1 MDKCSLKKSSN
12 GIYGYSVDSVEEL
25 QNYALEEL
33 GIVYAYDDNVGQIKA
48 AVRKALANIGEKYDN
63 RQLQTIAKVI
73 EDLLNDDW
81 SPEVQNGER
90 EGNGFSFIS
99 DYLPPEGIYNAL
111 SSKYRST
118 VKTRTDEAILQDPD
132 ESENPTSKKSQFI
145 DDVWGNNVR
154 AKNKFKQEVTNLL
167 IDTFIINRKK
177 GKLVTTIAEANQ
189 NVRDYKQQIF
199 KEIKKYLQDDLGTE
213 VDDLYDDEGNYTGV
227 LDDTS
232 IRRVL
237 TAKLGTWDAAKIAS
251 NQNEKAYDIFKKY
264 FILKN
269 YDNLVK
275 LFLDKAVIIKPGTE
289 NTISNEDTY
298 TFATKNDAV
307 ITSWRTNDD
316 IQLEQEIG
324 ALAQSLINSTPF
336 LQYNNDTETGQY
348 IKFQDFYHII
358 TKIKDLGFNA
368 NAANLVYDSTN
379 NNYEKMFNSLSSVD
393 TALIKGKTLRQLISK
408 IRENPALYS
417 RLVFECLVRNETDLK
432 TLDFTE
438 DDKHKLYS
446 LYKGIF
452 ATNGNSIRAIQ
463 FKENYKAQNYY
474 NLISQVTDSINSVKF
489 LQYNMQ
495 DNVTNTRALRDFSV
509 ENVQRR
515 ITDNIAYTNAR
526 SVVEPKMAELSK
538 AIIEL
543 KNSNDAFNGIQFSL
557 GGKRLKIQVTT
568 ETNVPS
574 IWLDNVNIPIEQ
586 LNKVD
591 DVLKGELLKFA
602 DSQLALNLNNVDF
615 KDALNIYL
623 PNNVISN
630 LVQLASRVLF
640 NKYITYAKGQ
650 NTAGKSNFQGLFE
663 GIYGKDNV
671 LLPKYN
677 NQTLEMNLYSDA
689 DTSILQRIAQAKAL
703 IGGDMNKATIKDA
716 DGKMLSQQTL
726 SRLLGNITAQQD
738 WINEFN
744 FSEKQNPFSKM
755 AVFNP
760 KVFKGI
766 YTTRELKSNTIGNK
780 AQTKFTVAEFIQG
793 TFLYDFVGGL
803 IAQKDYDGSK
813 VIGNGVVTF
822 MPSVNSDKNT
832 INRMAIDLNATVE
845 SSNPIL
851 NGRTYRS
858 LNYQEIQ
865 QVICEQLGHYYA
877 SQVYNINK
885 DFDKLQT
892 WLSTIKNIHVKISTE
907 NNFEALNTYCYN
919 ELTGK
924 YNTADQLYEWTRD
937 YNNTHTDKI
946 VLIDQT
952 HFIKNN
958 DDGSIK
964 FNSTIYALNNR
975 YNNKYR
981 LNEFMELKNKEVL
994 KALLDENT
1002 EIRLIDGTTSTTK
1015 NYLLTNYPD
1024 WVKHG
1029 KMVYAKINGNP
1040 IMSKQDIEK
1049 LNLNIK
1055 DSHTWTDVELHP
1067 LLKQYN
1073 ALDLLFTQEFMYS
1086 TVGSHVNHPAKVN
1099 IKAPIVYINEDVNSE
1114 DPYIADTSN
1123 YQWLKKQANEQ
1134 NFVLITNDRQVFLD
1148 NIKDFNAVYLSKPD
1162 LELESIAKANGI
1174 NILHKNYTD
1183 LDWKAQLLDNECA
1196 EEASR
1201 FKAQDKRN
1209 VSLTA
1214 AMHEFQLNQIDG
1226 IPNTYNMAI
1235 LSDLHSDVYTIQA
1248 DSDQA
1253 TNFDGATFVNPWVV
1267 IWENNSLN
1275 GDKAGINK
1283 KQFVHFFDRATGT
1296 GGIIKTAGF
1305 GITNDKARQYQFY
1318 RDMAYN
1324 MTHFNWKD
1332 QNGNQLI
1339 MPKNETQNGI
1349 LRDFNGDDVNYGDIY
1364 FTKAGKNY
1372 RRIVQDYLG
1381 NNTYE
1386 VIDCEVDENG
1396 NSITKEDPNQV
1407 VCNSNYDIWQMFGG
1421 WNSLEIKD
1429 GKLQGSEH
1437 SIELT
1442 ARACNAYGTKKEGVA
1457 KVETAVDVF
1466 QPMKHSDIHYS
1477 PTIGAVKQGAANIN
1491 PTSCY
1496 TGKHDLNFMQVE
1508 MRQAGIQLDKEHHA
1522 DNEHLSLMTQVISA
1536 ACSMGYTQQ
1545 DATNLYQSLYNLTK
1559 SSTKEFRSSLGSLVS
1574 TTSDDFEAAITSTI
1588 IKSLINT
1595 STTDGDSLQIIAQN
1609 VLRTIHDKKL
1619 LDINKDNYKQI
1630 DANIPY
1636 SDAAISN
1643 KIVSM
1648 LTSTLTKNGIKA
1660 HMPGVLAVLNPAQEI
1675 IKFYQIPIKDEK
1687 GKDIINPDGSTKYKK
1702 VTLAQI
1708 EREYHTEDA
1717 MSVLQQLQDKQEF
1730 IPLNR
1735 DIDDNVISVPQIKIG
1750 SKYLVTYTDGEQD
1763 INGNLVQKEKI
1774 IHITMPNRT
1783 ESDIETV
1790 NYNGKIYL
1798 QQRMGYRKLL
1808 DYLNTMDDNRIIG
1821 IKNFTLGGQDLDSYD
1836 ITFNDINGNSWQLSD
1851 LDIVQDYF
1859 TAREQKDSRNL
1870 ILYLLDKYDYKQ
1882 QFQQQLIK
1890 EFSESN
1896 LSKEFKES
1904 LIANLANN
1912 FDTYFTDSKG
1922 IYAQF
1927 FQKYGLKFLN
1937 IQMQK
1942 QLESLRTDKT
1952 DKSRQV
1958 LIDDQL
1964 ITVDSDSIK
1973 TTNYG
1978 LVMPKV
1984 FKNAFNLE
1992 EFDQVE
1998 DILNDPEFF
2007 TKKLLKKL
2015 YTKVQNYYIGDDAFY
2030 NYHVELKRNTGDHI
2044 YIRRGL
2050 AHADL
2055 TNEIQWF
2062 KQVDA
2067 DGNVYRVDSDG
2078 NIIQRMF
2085 SVDDKIYTDYEGNQI
2100 IVVGDDVYKDTKG
2113 TVVPKNRIKATP
2125 NGLFIDENTGEEVKL
2140 ESPLQFYIDNT
2151 DFSILNVNSL
2161 CSNAEFGDI
2170 LNTLSHCKS
2179 QYARNFAGNFEEK
2192 VINKKK
2198 TWVTKNS
2205 KEDWDD
2211 YMAKYENIE
2220 ELYNDGSNAY
2230 IIQKLKREGSRMMTS
2245 FIKALDIVAARIP
2258 AQSQASFMPMHIES
2272 FENPDTNNAYVNIF
2286 QFYLQGSD
2294 LDIDAVSL
2302 QTFAINH
2309 NGIYEGHSPYFNL
2322 DSIKLLKASETNI
2335 PFPTGEKLQEN
2346 VIEHSK
2352 DTTMIQLLEQYE
2364 KRLFGIKG
2372 KHGQENALLQIDW
2385 SRDGERVNVEVNNS
2399 TIENIELL
2407 GKLLN
2412 NIKSW
2417 EYKPN
2422 DAISA
2427 QRFNDVMF
2435 GDGGTYL
2442 NTDIYTKIT
2451 NAVKDT
2457 INRHNTYIN
2466 DMSKTKRDQILKNNA
2481 VTALFNIISNPVNLR
2496 EAQSSVDVL
2505 TKTAKALAKQSEKN
2519 KIQATFTPGN
2529 FISKLQSINENMT
2542 GKDGIAISATALKSF
2557 FATTFAN
2564 NTILNNGTATDAVTL
2579 MCNVPIG
2586 GKIYHGI
2593 ANVYADYT
2601 RFANSTDVSEETKEK
2616 LISYLQSQQWESD
2629 AANEASAFLSLST
2642 DNAKELALAKLNAG
2656 TITLG
2661 MYLYGLSI
2669 GVPVETLYKVM
2680 TSPIAFR
2687 LAEITKGDVFNGES
2701 SQFSILG
2708 ALNYIKTGPKLNI
2721 FNNIDL
2727 TKYKGI
2733 LRPVALLEQA
2743 ILDHKAFGKLDI
2755 KHLYRDLAS
2764 KSNAITGLEEL
2775 RNACEKY
2782 KGTLSDSVY
2791 TMYEA
2796 LYNQAIDK
2804 LETYVNDLIMYN
2816 NAGTYKTV
2824 YGESKITDDLETLA
2838 YGAAEYKRL
2847 GQILRL
2853 NQSINTNPIDLYM
2866 QVSRIENLIVDRV
2879 KQIIAKDKDSY
2890 RKRLGLDKSI
2900 ISTLKDKKI
2909 DLEKFLTDISYQR
2922 EIIADYDAIK
2932 QTFNPL
2938 KILVTNPNYKGYVES
2953 LLIAHKGMQNKQL
2966 KYRFLTEIVSKYI
2979 DSHKIIVDRLKKQV
2993 YKNADAFINY
3003 KLRQTWMQ
3011 ESGLTFTISG
3021 TSKNNDTYAFINGEI
3036 KPLYCNKTIQLGT
3049 DVGDANFKL
3058 WVERTLI
3065 PKLKADTNLSN
3076 NIFIQNLAPVITT
3089 NTNIGIPSISYGLGG
3104 INMLPQTDYEREI
3117 LDANKDG
3124 FNKLSSWQGC
3134 IITDAKGKAFH
3145 IQQLLFYYSLICN
3158 NGKLGP
3164 TSLHKIFEDYLNED
3178 VAANYKEFIA
3188 KKEAEGKE
3196 FVDGEKEESKFYKM
3210 LKDTVTDEWLA
3221 PLSSPYTGGTD
3232 IFKYKNTNENRV
3244 YLYKQEQSNDSEE
3257 NYEEGQDMYYF
3268 DLPPESEDKNTSIN
3282 GYVKQES
3289 KALISSDY
3297 NFFTNPTN
3305 INFESVNKVQKGTL
3319 SNYNIYYEYDKNGN
3333 PVLVSI
3339 SKDIAKEF
3347 KKKMDALV
3355 DANGKKLKG
3364 VLPFQTQRVDGKM
3377 KNIVDEDQIEQF
3389 INDINNGC
3397 GK

>member
-90 EGNGFSFIS
+90 EGNGFSFIL

-118 VKTRTDEAILQDPD
+118 VKTRTDESILQDPD

-154 AKNKFKQEVTNLL
+154 AKNKFKQEATNLL

-199 KEIKKYLQDDLGTE
+199 KEIKEYLQDDLGTQ

-227 LDDTS
+227 LDNTS
-232 IRRVL
+232 IRRIL

-358 TKIKDLGFNA
+358 TKIKDLGFNV
-368 NAANLVYDSTN
+368 NAANLIYDDTN

-393 TALIKGKTLRQLISK
+393 AALINGKTLRQLISK

-417 RLVFECLVRNETDLK
+417 RLVFECLVKNETDLN
-432 TLDFTE
+432 TLGFTE

-474 NLISQVTDSINSVKF
+474 NLISQVVDSINSVKF

-515 ITDNIAYTNAR
+515 ITDNIAYINAR

-557 GGKRLKIQVTT
+557 GSKRLKIQVTT

-591 DVLKGELLKFA
+591 DVLKDELLKFA
-602 DSQLALNLNNVDF
+602 DSQLALNLNNIDF

-650 NTAGKSNFQGLFE
+650 NITGKSNFQGLFE

-703 IGGDMNKATIKDA
+703 VGGDMSKATIKDA

-755 AVFNP
+755 AIFNP

-766 YTTRELKSNTIGNK
+766 YTTRELKSNTVGNK

-803 IAQKDYDGSK
+803 VAQKDYDGSK
-813 VIGNGVVTF
+813 VIGNGVVSF

-832 INRMAIDLNATVE
+832 INRMAIDLNALVE
-845 SSNPIL
+845 SSNPVL

-885 DFDKLQT
+885 DFAKLQT
-892 WLSTIKNIHVKISTE
+892 WLSTIKDIHVNISTE
-907 NNFEALNTYCYN
+907 NNFEALNIYCYN

-946 VLIDQT
+946 ALIDQT

-958 DDGSIK
+958 DGSIK
-964 FNSTIYALNNR
+964 FNSTIHALNNR
-975 YNNKYR
+975 YNNKQH
-981 LNEFMELKNKEVL
+981 LNDFMELKNKEVL

-1015 NYLLTNYPD
+1015 NYLLTNYLD

-1055 DSHTWTDVELHP
+1055 DSHTWTNVELHP

-1099 IKAPIVYINEDVNSE
+1099 IKAPVVYINEEVDSE

-1123 YQWLKKQANEQ
+1123 YKWLKKQANEQ
-1134 NFVLITNDRQVFLD
+1134 NFVLRTNDRQVFLD
-1148 NIKDFNAVYLSKPD
+1148 NIKDFNAIYLSKPD

-1174 NILHKNYTD
+1174 NILYKNYTD

-1214 AMHEFQLNQIDG
+1214 VMHEFQLNQIDG
-1226 IPNTYNMAI
+1226 IPSIYNMAI

-1339 MPKNETQNGI
+1339 MPKDINQNGI

-1381 NNTYE
+1381 NNIYE

-1396 NSITKEDPNQV
+1396 NSITEEVPNQV

-1457 KVETAVDVF
+1457 KVETATDVF

-1522 DNEHLSLMTQVISA
+1522 DNEDLSLMTQVISA

-1559 SSTKEFRSSLGSLVS
+1559 SSTKEFRNSLGSLVS
-1574 TTSDDFEAAITSTI
+1574 TTSNEFEAAITDTI
-1588 IKSLINT
+1588 IKSLMNT
-1595 STTDGDSLQIIAQN
+1595 SSTDGDSLQIIAQN
-1609 VLRTIHDKKL
+1609 VLKTIRDKKL
-1619 LDINKDNYKQI
+1619 LNINKDNYKDI

-1648 LTSTLTKNGIKA
+1648 LTSTLTKNGIKTR
-1660 HMPGVLAVLNPAQEI
+1660 MPGVLAVLNPAQEI
-1675 IKFYQIPIKDEK
+1675 IKFYQIPIKNEK
-1687 GKDIINPDGSTKYKK
+1687 SENVTNADGSTKYKK

-1708 EREYHTEDA
+1708 EREYHTENA
-1717 MSVLQQLQDKQEF
+1717 MSIIQQLQDKQEF

-1735 DIDDNVISVPQIKIG
+1735 DIDDNVISIPQVKIG
-1750 SKYLVTYTDGEQD
+1750 RKYLVTYTDGEQD
-1763 INGNLVQKEKI
+1763 ENGNLKQKEKV

-1783 ESDIETV
+1783 ESNIESV

-1808 DYLNTMDDNRIIG
+1808 DYLNTMDDHRIIG

-1859 TAREQKDSRNL
+1859 TVREQKDSRNL
-1870 ILYLLDKYDYKQ
+1870 ILNLLDKYNFTE

-1890 EFSESN
+1890 EFRESN
-1896 LSKEFKES
+1896 LSKEIKES
-1904 LIANLANN
+1904 LIANLTNN
-1912 FDTYFTDSKG
+1912 FNAYFLTPTD
-1922 IYAQF
+1922 IYKQF

-1942 QLESLRTDKT
+1942 QLEALRTDVSNKP
-1952 DKSRQV
+1952 RQV
-1958 LIDDQL
+1958 LINNQ
-1964 ITVDSDSIK
+1964 IVTVDSDTIN

-1984 FKNAFNLE
+1984 FKNAFDE
-1992 EFDQVE
+1992 GIVE
-1998 DILNDPEFF
+1998 
-2007 TKKLLKKL
+2007 
-2015 YTKVQNYYIGDDAFY
+2015 
-2030 NYHVELKRNTGDHI
+2030 R
-2044 YIRRGL
+2044 
-2050 AHADL
+2050 
-2055 TNEIQWF
+2055 
-2062 KQVDA
+2062 
-2067 DGNVYRVDSDG
+2067 
-2078 NIIQRMF
+2078 
-2085 SVDDKIYTDYEGNQI
+2085 
-2100 IVVGDDVYKDTKG
+2100 KD
-2113 TVVPKNRIKATP
+2113 
-2125 NGLFIDENTGEEVKL
+2125 LFI
-2140 ESPLQFYIDNT
+2140 
-2151 DFSILNVNSL
+2151 
-2161 CSNAEFGDI
+2161 
-2170 LNTLSHCKS
+2170 
-2179 QYARNFAGNFEEK
+2179 
-2192 VINKKK
+2192 
-2198 TWVTKNS
+2198 
-2205 KEDWDD
+2205 
-2211 YMAKYENIE
+2211 
-2220 ELYNDGSNAY
+2220 
-2230 IIQKLKREGSRMMTS
+2230 MT
-2245 FIKALDIVAARIP
+2245 
-2258 AQSQASFMPMHIES
+2258 
-2272 FENPDTNNAYVNIF
+2272 
-2286 QFYLQGSD
+2286 
-2294 LDIDAVSL
+2294 
-2302 QTFAINH
+2302 
-2309 NGIYEGHSPYFNL
+2309 
-2322 DSIKLLKASETNI
+2322 
-2335 PFPTGEKLQEN
+2335 
-2346 VIEHSK
+2346 
-2352 DTTMIQLLEQYE
+2352 
-2364 KRLFGIKG
+2364 
-2372 KHGQENALLQIDW
+2372 
-2385 SRDGERVNVEVNNS
+2385 
-2399 TIENIELL
+2399 
-2407 GKLLN
+2407 
-2412 NIKSW
+2412 
-2417 EYKPN
+2417 
-2422 DAISA
+2422 
-2427 QRFNDVMF
+2427 
-2435 GDGGTYL
+2435 
-2442 NTDIYTKIT
+2442 
-2451 NAVKDT
+2451 
-2457 INRHNTYIN
+2457 
-2466 DMSKTKRDQILKNNA
+2466 
-2481 VTALFNIISNPVNLR
+2481 
-2496 EAQSSVDVL
+2496 
-2505 TKTAKALAKQSEKN
+2505 
-2519 KIQATFTPGN
+2519 
-2529 FISKLQSINENMT
+2529 
-2542 GKDGIAISATALKSF
+2542 
-2557 FATTFAN
+2557 
-2564 NTILNNGTATDAVTL
+2564 
-2579 MCNVPIG
+2579 
-2586 GKIYHGI
+2586 
-2593 ANVYADYT
+2593 
-2601 RFANSTDVSEETKEK
+2601 
-2616 LISYLQSQQWESD
+2616 
-2629 AANEASAFLSLST
+2629 
-2642 DNAKELALAKLNAG
+2642 
-2656 TITLG
+2656 
-2661 MYLYGLSI
+2661 
-2669 GVPVETLYKVM
+2669 
-2680 TSPIAFR
+2680 
-2687 LAEITKGDVFNGES
+2687 
-2701 SQFSILG
+2701 
-2708 ALNYIKTGPKLNI
+2708 
-2721 FNNIDL
+2721 
-2727 TKYKGI
+2727 
-2733 LRPVALLEQA
+2733 
-2743 ILDHKAFGKLDI
+2743 
-2755 KHLYRDLAS
+2755 
-2764 KSNAITGLEEL
+2764 
-2775 RNACEKY
+2775 
-2782 KGTLSDSVY
+2782 
-2791 TMYEA
+2791 
-2796 LYNQAIDK
+2796 
-2804 LETYVNDLIMYN
+2804 
-2816 NAGTYKTV
+2816 
-2824 YGESKITDDLETLA
+2824 
-2838 YGAAEYKRL
+2838 
-2847 GQILRL
+2847 
-2853 NQSINTNPIDLYM
+2853 
-2866 QVSRIENLIVDRV
+2866 
-2879 KQIIAKDKDSY
+2879 
-2890 RKRLGLDKSI
+2890 
-2900 ISTLKDKKI
+2900 
-2909 DLEKFLTDISYQR
+2909 
-2922 EIIADYDAIK
+2922 
-2932 QTFNPL
+2932 
-2938 KILVTNPNYKGYVES
+2938 
-2953 LLIAHKGMQNKQL
+2953 
-2966 KYRFLTEIVSKYI
+2966 
-2979 DSHKIIVDRLKKQV
+2979 
-2993 YKNADAFINY
+2993 
-3003 KLRQTWMQ
+3003 
-3011 ESGLTFTISG
+3011 
-3021 TSKNNDTYAFINGEI
+3021 
-3036 KPLYCNKTIQLGT
+3036 
-3049 DVGDANFKL
+3049 
-3058 WVERTLI
+3058 
-3065 PKLKADTNLSN
+3065 
-3076 NIFIQNLAPVITT
+3076 
-3089 NTNIGIPSISYGLGG
+3089 
-3104 INMLPQTDYEREI
+3104 
-3117 LDANKDG
+3117 
-3124 FNKLSSWQGC
+3124 
-3134 IITDAKGKAFH
+3134 
-3145 IQQLLFYYSLICN
+3145 
-3158 NGKLGP
+3158 
-3164 TSLHKIFEDYLNED
+3164 
-3178 VAANYKEFIA
+3178 
-3188 KKEAEGKE
+3188 
-3196 FVDGEKEESKFYKM
+3196 
-3210 LKDTVTDEWLA
+3210 
-3221 PLSSPYTGGTD
+3221 
-3232 IFKYKNTNENRV
+3232 
-3244 YLYKQEQSNDSEE
+3244 
-3257 NYEEGQDMYYF
+3257 
-3268 DLPPESEDKNTSIN
+3268 
-3282 GYVKQES
+3282 
-3289 KALISSDY
+3289 
-3297 NFFTNPTN
+3297 
-3305 INFESVNKVQKGTL
+3305 
-3319 SNYNIYYEYDKNGN
+3319 
-3333 PVLVSI
+3333 
-3339 SKDIAKEF
+3339 
-3347 KKKMDALV
+3347 
-3355 DANGKKLKG
+3355 
-3364 VLPFQTQRVDGKM
+3364 
-3377 KNIVDEDQIEQF
+3377 
-3389 INDINNGC
+3389 
-3397 GK
+3397 

>member
-25 QNYALEEL
+25 QGYIMEQL
-33 GIVYAYDDNVGQIKA
+33 GTVLLYDDNIGKMKM
-48 AVRKALANIGEKYDN
+48 AVRKALANIGERYDN
-63 RQLQTIAKVI
+63 RQLQTIAKI
-73 EDLLNDDW
+73 TEDLLNDDFQE
-81 SPEVQNGER
+81 EVITGER
-90 EGNGFSFIS
+90 EGNGFSFIL

-118 VKTRTDEAILQDPD
+118 VKTRADEAILQDPD

-154 AKNKFKQEVTNLL
+154 AKNKFKQEATNLL

-177 GKLVTTIAEANQ
+177 GKVVTTIAEANQ

-199 KEIKKYLQDDLGTE
+199 KEIKEYLQDDLGTDI
-213 VDDLYDDEGNYTGV
+213 DDLYDDEGNYTGV
-227 LDDTS
+227 LNDTTV
-232 IRRVL
+232 RRVL
-237 TAKLGTWDAAKIAS
+237 NAKLGTWDAVKIAS
-251 NQNEKAYDIFKKY
+251 NQDEKAYDIFKKY

-275 LFLDKAVIIKPGTE
+275 LFLDKAIIIKPGTE
-289 NTISNEDTY
+289 NTISSEDNY

-336 LQYNNDTETGQY
+336 LQYNNDAETGQY

-358 TKIKDLGFNA
+358 TKIKDLGFNPI
-368 NAANLVYDSTN
+368 AANLIYDSIN
-379 NNYEKMFNSLSSVD
+379 NKYEKMFNSLSSVD
-393 TALIKGKTLRQLISK
+393 AALINGKTLRQLISK

-417 RLVFECLVRNETDLK
+417 RIVFECLVRNETDLN

-474 NLISQVTDSINSVKF
+474 NLISQVVDSINSVKF

-515 ITDNIAYTNAR
+515 ITDNIAYANAR

-557 GGKRLKIQVTT
+557 GSKRLKIQVTT
-568 ETNVPS
+568 ETNTPS
-574 IWLDNVNIPIEQ
+574 IWLDNVNVPIEQ

-602 DSQLALNLNNVDF
+602 DSQLALNLDNVDF
-615 KDALNIYL
+615 KEALNIYM
-623 PNNVISN
+623 PNNVVSN

-663 GIYGKDNV
+663 GIYSKGSK

-677 NQTLEMNLYSDA
+677 NQTLEMNLYSDS
-689 DTSILQRIAQAKAL
+689 DLPMLEQIAKAKAL
-703 IGGDMNKATIKDA
+703 VGGDTNKATIKDA

-738 WINEFN
+738 WINQFN

-755 AVFNP
+755 AIFNP

-766 YTTRELKSNTIGNK
+766 YTTRELKSNTVGNK

-803 IAQKDYDGSK
+803 IAQKDYDSSK
-813 VIGNGVVTF
+813 VIGNGIVAF

-832 INRMAIDLNATVE
+832 INRMAIDLNATVI
-845 SSNPIL
+845 SIDPTI
-851 NGRTYRS
+851 NGRTYKS

-865 QVICEQLGHYYA
+865 KVICEQLGHYYT
-877 SQVYNINK
+877 SQIYNINK
-885 DFDKLQT
+885 DFTKLEN
-892 WLSTIKNIHVKISTE
+892 WLRTIKHFSIPIDFE
-907 NNFEALNTYCYN
+907 NNFQMLNQYCYN
-919 ELTGK
+919 KSIGK
-924 YNTADQLYEWTRD
+924 YTTAEQLYAWTRE
-937 YNNTHTDKI
+937 YNNTHNDNI
-946 VLIDQT
+946 ALIDQT
-952 HFIKNN
+952 HFIANK
-958 DDGSIK
+958 DGSIR
-964 FNSTIYALNNR
+964 FNNTISKLNYR
-975 YNNKYR
+975 YNNVER
-981 LNEFMELKNKEVL
+981 LNIFMENKNREVL
-994 KALLDENT
+994 KAILDENT
-1002 EIRLIDGTTSTTK
+1002 EIRLIDGNASDVK
-1015 NYLLTNYPD
+1015 SYLLNNYPD

-1040 IMSKQDIEK
+1040 ILSKQDLEK
-1049 LNLNIK
+1049 LNLNTK
-1055 DSHTWTDVELHP
+1055 DSHTWENVELHP
-1067 LLKQYN
+1067 LLQQYN

-1086 TVGSHVNHPAKVN
+1086 TVGSHINHPSKVSYDV
-1099 IKAPIVYINEDVNSE
+1099 PIVYKHPKLGLTTFLNKHPEMYNELMDFDEFFNNIRNSFIEQKTGVTRTIESWE
-1114 DPYIADTSN
+1114 DDHLAEYNNPKWEETKNTYLKEHQNDEDFRNLVTWAWN
-1123 YQWLKKQANEQ
+1123 EAKKQAKEQ
-1134 NFVLITNDRQVFLD
+1134 NKILLNSSAIVLKMFP
-1148 NIKDFNAVYLSKPD
+1148 KDFTKVITMSVGDATVRGMD
-1162 LELESIAKANGI
+1162 A
-1174 NILHKNYTD
+1174 
-1183 LDWKAQLLDNECA
+1183 DWKATIDDTLRGLIVPKVEVEPGEYFDKTIYNSLRGERTKIFDNECA

-1226 IPNTYNMAI
+1226 IPSIYNMAI

-1248 DSDQA
+1248 DADQA

-1339 MPKNETQNGI
+1339 MPKDTNQNGI

-1364 FTKAGKNY
+1364 FTRAGKNY

-1396 NSITKEDPNQV
+1396 NSITEEVSNKI

-1442 ARACNAYGTKKEGVA
+1442 ARACNVYGTKKEGVD
-1457 KVETAVDVF
+1457 KVETAADVF

-1545 DATNLYQSLYNLTK
+1545 DATNLYQALYNLTK
-1559 SSTKEFRSSLGSLVS
+1559 SSTKEFRNSLGSLIN

-1595 STTDGDSLQIIAQN
+1595 SSTDGDSLQIIAQN
-1609 VLRTIHDKKL
+1609 VLKTIRDKKL
-1619 LDINKDNYKQI
+1619 LNINKDNYKDI

-1675 IKFYQIPIKDEK
+1675 IKFYQIPIKNEK
-1687 GKDIINPDGSTKYKK
+1687 GENVTNVDSSTKYKK

-1735 DIDDNVISVPQIKIG
+1735 DIDDNVISIPQIKIG
-1750 SKYLVTYTDGEQD
+1750 RKYLVTYTDGEQD
-1763 INGNLVQKEKI
+1763 ENGNLKQKEKV

-1808 DYLNTMDDNRIIG
+1808 DYLNTIDDNRIIG
-1821 IKNFTLGGQDLDSYD
+1821 IKNFTLGGQNLDSYD

-1859 TAREQKDSRNL
+1859 AVREQKDSRNL
-1870 ILYLLDKYDYKQ
+1870 ILNLLDKYNYKE

-1890 EFSESN
+1890 EFRESN
-1896 LSKEFKES
+1896 LSKEVKES
-1904 LIANLANN
+1904 LITNLTNN
-1912 FDTYFTDSKG
+1912 FRAYFLTPTD
-1922 IYAQF
+1922 IYKQF

-1942 QLESLRTDKT
+1942 QLEALRTDVSNKP
-1952 DKSRQV
+1952 RQV
-1958 LIDDQL
+1958 LINNQ
-1964 ITVDSDSIK
+1964 TVTVNSDTIK
-1973 TTNYG
+1973 TTSYG

-1998 DILNDPEFF
+1998 DILNDHEFF

-2015 YTKVQNYYIGDDAFY
+2015 YTKVQNYEIGDDKFY
-2030 NYHVELKRNTGDHI
+2030 NYHVELKRNTGDHV

-2055 TNEIQWF
+2055 ANEVEWF
-2062 KQVDA
+2062 KQVDT

-2100 IVVGDDVYKDTKG
+2100 IVIGDDVYKDTKG
-2113 TVVPKNRIKATP
+2113 RVIPASRVQKSA
-2125 NGLFIDENTGEEVKL
+2125 NGLFIDERTGNEVTL

-2151 DFSILNVNSL
+2151 DFSILNINSW
-2161 CSNAEFGDI
+2161 CNDDEFGNI

-2179 QYARNFAGNFEEK
+2179 QYVRNFANRFE
-2192 VINKKK
+2192 KKEDI
-2198 TWVTKNS
+2198 WVTKNS
-2205 KEDWDD
+2205 KEDWSD

-2220 ELYNDGSNAY
+2220 ELYNNGSNVY
-2230 IIQKLKREGSRMMTS
+2230 TIQKIKREGSRMMTS
-2245 FIKALDIVAARIP
+2245 FIKQLDVVAARIP

-2294 LDIDAVSL
+2294 L
-2302 QTFAINH
+2302 
-2309 NGIYEGHSPYFNL
+2309 
-2322 DSIKLLKASETNI
+2322 
-2335 PFPTGEKLQEN
+2335 
-2346 VIEHSK
+2346 
-2352 DTTMIQLLEQYE
+2352 
-2364 KRLFGIKG
+2364 
-2372 KHGQENALLQIDW
+2372 
-2385 SRDGERVNVEVNNS
+2385 
-2399 TIENIELL
+2399 
-2407 GKLLN
+2407 
-2412 NIKSW
+2412 
-2417 EYKPN
+2417 
-2422 DAISA
+2422 
-2427 QRFNDVMF
+2427 
-2435 GDGGTYL
+2435 
-2442 NTDIYTKIT
+2442 
-2451 NAVKDT
+2451 
-2457 INRHNTYIN
+2457 
-2466 DMSKTKRDQILKNNA
+2466 
-2481 VTALFNIISNPVNLR
+2481 II
-2496 EAQSSVDVL
+2496 
-2505 TKTAKALAKQSEKN
+2505 
-2519 KIQATFTPGN
+2519 
-2529 FISKLQSINENMT
+2529 
-2542 GKDGIAISATALKSF
+2542 
-2557 FATTFAN
+2557 
-2564 NTILNNGTATDAVTL
+2564 
-2579 MCNVPIG
+2579 C
-2586 GKIYHGI
+2586 
-2593 ANVYADYT
+2593 
-2601 RFANSTDVSEETKEK
+2601 
-2616 LISYLQSQQWESD
+2616 
-2629 AANEASAFLSLST
+2629 
-2642 DNAKELALAKLNAG
+2642 
-2656 TITLG
+2656 
-2661 MYLYGLSI
+2661 
-2669 GVPVETLYKVM
+2669 
-2680 TSPIAFR
+2680 
-2687 LAEITKGDVFNGES
+2687 
-2701 SQFSILG
+2701 
-2708 ALNYIKTGPKLNI
+2708 
-2721 FNNIDL
+2721 
-2727 TKYKGI
+2727 
-2733 LRPVALLEQA
+2733 
-2743 ILDHKAFGKLDI
+2743 
-2755 KHLYRDLAS
+2755 
-2764 KSNAITGLEEL
+2764 
-2775 RNACEKY
+2775 
-2782 KGTLSDSVY
+2782 
-2791 TMYEA
+2791 
-2796 LYNQAIDK
+2796 
-2804 LETYVNDLIMYN
+2804 
-2816 NAGTYKTV
+2816 
-2824 YGESKITDDLETLA
+2824 
-2838 YGAAEYKRL
+2838 
-2847 GQILRL
+2847 
-2853 NQSINTNPIDLYM
+2853 
-2866 QVSRIENLIVDRV
+2866 
-2879 KQIIAKDKDSY
+2879 
-2890 RKRLGLDKSI
+2890 
-2900 ISTLKDKKI
+2900 
-2909 DLEKFLTDISYQR
+2909 
-2922 EIIADYDAIK
+2922 
-2932 QTFNPL
+2932 
-2938 KILVTNPNYKGYVES
+2938 
-2953 LLIAHKGMQNKQL
+2953 
-2966 KYRFLTEIVSKYI
+2966 
-2979 DSHKIIVDRLKKQV
+2979 
-2993 YKNADAFINY
+2993 
-3003 KLRQTWMQ
+3003 
-3011 ESGLTFTISG
+3011 
-3021 TSKNNDTYAFINGEI
+3021 
-3036 KPLYCNKTIQLGT
+3036 
-3049 DVGDANFKL
+3049 
-3058 WVERTLI
+3058 
-3065 PKLKADTNLSN
+3065 
-3076 NIFIQNLAPVITT
+3076 
-3089 NTNIGIPSISYGLGG
+3089 
-3104 INMLPQTDYEREI
+3104 
-3117 LDANKDG
+3117 
-3124 FNKLSSWQGC
+3124 
-3134 IITDAKGKAFH
+3134 
-3145 IQQLLFYYSLICN
+3145 
-3158 NGKLGP
+3158 
-3164 TSLHKIFEDYLNED
+3164 
-3178 VAANYKEFIA
+3178 
-3188 KKEAEGKE
+3188 
-3196 FVDGEKEESKFYKM
+3196 
-3210 LKDTVTDEWLA
+3210 
-3221 PLSSPYTGGTD
+3221 
-3232 IFKYKNTNENRV
+3232 
-3244 YLYKQEQSNDSEE
+3244 
-3257 NYEEGQDMYYF
+3257 
-3268 DLPPESEDKNTSIN
+3268 
-3282 GYVKQES
+3282 
-3289 KALISSDY
+3289 
-3297 NFFTNPTN
+3297 
-3305 INFESVNKVQKGTL
+3305 
-3319 SNYNIYYEYDKNGN
+3319 
-3333 PVLVSI
+3333 
-3339 SKDIAKEF
+3339 
-3347 KKKMDALV
+3347 
-3355 DANGKKLKG
+3355 
-3364 VLPFQTQRVDGKM
+3364 
-3377 KNIVDEDQIEQF
+3377 
-3389 INDINNGC
+3389 
-3397 GK
+3397 

>member
-25 QNYALEEL
+25 QGYIMEQL
-33 GIVYAYDDNVGQIKA
+33 GSVLLYDNNVGKMKM
-48 AVRKALANIGEKYDN
+48 VTRRALANIGERYDN
-63 RQLQTIAKVI
+63 RQLQPIAKIV
-73 EDLLNDDW
+73 EDLLNDDFQAD
-81 SPEVQNGER
+81 VINGER
-90 EGNGFSFIS
+90 EGNGYSFIL

-118 VKTRTDEAILQDPD
+118 VKTRADEAILQDPD

-154 AKNKFKQEVTNLL
+154 AKNKFKQEATNLL

-199 KEIKKYLQDDLGTE
+199 KEIKEYLQDNLGTE

-227 LDDTS
+227 LDDANV
-232 IRRVL
+232 RRVI
-237 TAKLGTWDAAKIAS
+237 TAKLGTWDAAKITS
-251 NQNEKAYDIFKKY
+251 NKDEKAYDIFKKY

-275 LFLDKAVIIKPGTE
+275 LFLGKAIIIKPGTE
-289 NTISNEDTY
+289 NTISNDDNY
-298 TFATKNDAV
+298 AFATKNDAV

-348 IKFQDFYHII
+348 ITFQDFYHII
-358 TKIKDLGFNA
+358 TKIKDLGFNSI
-368 NAANLVYDSTN
+368 AANLKYDSVN
-379 NNYEKMFNSLSSVD
+379 NKYESMFNSLSSVD
-393 TALIKGKTLRQLISK
+393 KALVEGKSLRQLISK

-417 RLVFECLVRNETDLK
+417 RLVFECLVRNETDLDI
-432 TLDFTE
+432 LGFTQ

-452 ATNGNSIRAIQ
+452 ATGGNSIRAIQ
-463 FKENYKAQNYY
+463 YKENYKAQNYY
-474 NLISQVTDSINSVKF
+474 NLLSQVTDSINSVRF

-495 DNVTNTRALRDFSV
+495 DNVTSTRALRDFSV
-509 ENVQRR
+509 ENIQRR

-526 SVVEPKMAELSK
+526 SIQEPKMSEMSK

-543 KNSNDAFNGIQFSL
+543 NDRNDKFNGIQFSL
-557 GGKRLKIQVTT
+557 GNKRLTIQVTAN
-568 ETNVPS
+568 TNTPS
-574 IWLDNVNIPIEQ
+574 IWLDGINTPIEK
-586 LNKVD
+586 LNKID
-591 DVLKGELLKFA
+591 KELKGELIRFI
-602 DSQLALNLNNVDF
+602 DSQLSLGLQNNEF
-615 KDALNIYL
+615 REALNIYM
-623 PNNVISN
+623 PNNVYSN
-630 LVQLASRVLF
+630 LVKVASRILF
-640 NKYITYAKGQ
+640 NKYITYSKGQ
-650 NTAGKSNFQGLFE
+650 NTVGKNNFQILFE
-663 GIYGKDNV
+663 SIYTKDSK

-677 NQTLEMNLYSDA
+677 NQTLEMNLYSDS
-689 DTSILQRIAQAKAL
+689 DTPILQKIAQAKAL
-703 IGGDMNKATIKDA
+703 IGGDANRATIKDA

-755 AVFNP
+755 AIFNP

-766 YTTRELKSNTIGNK
+766 YTTRELRSNTVGNK
-780 AQTKFTVAEFIQG
+780 AQTNFTVAEFIQG

-803 IAQKDYDGSK
+803 LSQDDYKGNK
-813 VIGNGVVTF
+813 VIGNGTVAF

-832 INRMAIDLNATVE
+832 INRMAIDLNAIVE
-845 SSNPIL
+845 SKNPAI
-851 NGRTYRS
+851 NGKTYKN
-858 LNYQEIQ
+858 LNYKEIQ
-865 QVICEQLGHYYA
+865 QVICEQLGHYYT
-877 SQVYNINK
+877 SQIYNINK
-885 DFDKLQT
+885 DFAKLQN
-892 WLSTIKNIHVKISTE
+892 WLSTTKDIHIKINAE
-907 NNFEALNTYCYN
+907 DNFQTLNQYCYN
-919 ELTGK
+919 KLTNK
-924 YNTADQLYEWTRD
+924 FNTADQLYAWTRE
-937 YNNTHTDKI
+937 YNNTHNDNI
-946 VLIDQT
+946 ALIDQT

-958 DDGSIK
+958 DGSIR
-964 FNSTIYALNNR
+964 FNSTIEALDYRYNSIQRLNN
-975 YNNKYR
+975 
-981 LNEFMELKNKEVL
+981 FMELKNKEVL
-994 KALLDENT
+994 KAILDENT
-1002 EIRLIDGTTSTTK
+1002 EIRLIDGNASDAK
-1015 NYLLTNYPD
+1015 SYLLNNYPD
-1024 WVKHG
+1024 WVQYG
-1029 KMVYAKINGNP
+1029 KMIYAKINGNP
-1040 IMSKQDIEK
+1040 IMSKHDLEK
-1049 LNLNIK
+1049 LGLDIK
-1055 DSHTWTDVELHP
+1055 DSHTWKNVELHP
-1067 LLKQYN
+1067 LLQQYN

-1086 TVGSHVNHPAKVN
+1086 TVGSHVNHPAKVS
-1099 IKAPIVYINEDVNSE
+1099 IKAPIVYINEEVDPE
-1114 DPYIADTSN
+1114 DLYIADSTN

-1134 NFVLITNDRQVFLD
+1134 NFVLKTNDRQTFLN
-1148 NIKDFNAVYLSKPD
+1148 NIKDFDAIYLSKPD
-1162 LELESIAKANGI
+1162 IELESLAKLNGI
-1174 NILHKNYTD
+1174 NIFYKNYNSS
-1183 LDWKAQLLDNECA
+1183 DWQTKLLDNECA

-1226 IPNTYNMAI
+1226 IPSTYNMAI

-1275 GDKAGINK
+1275 GDKVGINK

-1339 MPKNETQNGI
+1339 MPKDTNQNGI

-1364 FTKAGKNY
+1364 FTRAGKNY

-1396 NSITKEDPNQV
+1396 NSITEEVPNKI

-1442 ARACNAYGTKKEGVA
+1442 ARACNVYGTKKEGVV
-1457 KVETAVDVF
+1457 KVETANDII

-1496 TGKHDLNFMQVE
+1496 IGKHDLNFMQVE

-1559 SSTKEFRSSLGSLVS
+1559 SSTKEFRNSLGSLVS
-1574 TTSDDFEAAITSTI
+1574 TTSDNFEAAITSTI
-1588 IKSLINT
+1588 IKSLVNT
-1595 STTDGDSLQIIAQN
+1595 SSTDGDSLQIIAQN
-1609 VLRTIHDKKL
+1609 VLKTIRDKKL
-1619 LDINKDNYKQI
+1619 LDINENNYKQI
-1630 DANIPY
+1630 DDNIPY

-1643 KIVSM
+1643 KIVSI

-1675 IKFYQIPIKDEK
+1675 IKFYQIPIKNDN
-1687 GKDIINPDGSTKYKK
+1687 GKNITNADGSPKYKK

-1708 EREYHTEDA
+1708 EREYHTENA
-1717 MSVLQQLQDKQEF
+1717 MSVIQQLQDNQEF

-1735 DIDDNVISVPQIKIG
+1735 DIDNNVINIPQVKIG
-1750 SKYLVTYTDGEQD
+1750 RKYLVTYTDGEQD
-1763 INGNLVQKEKI
+1763 VNGNLVQKEKV
-1774 IHITMPNRT
+1774 IHITMPNRM
-1783 ESDIETV
+1783 ESNIETV
-1790 NYNGKIYL
+1790 NYNGKTYL

-1808 DYLNTMDDNRIIG
+1808 DYFNTMGNTRITG
-1821 IKNFTLGGQDLDSYD
+1821 IKNFILGGQDLDSYD

-1859 TAREQKDSRNL
+1859 LVREQKDPRSL
-1870 ILYLLDKYDYKQ
+1870 VVYLLDKYNYKE

-1890 EFSESN
+1890 EFRESS
-1896 LSKEFKES
+1896 LPKEIKDS
-1904 LIANLANN
+1904 LIVNLTNN
-1912 FDTYFTDSKG
+1912 FDTYFINSKG
-1922 IYAQF
+1922 DYAQF

-1937 IQMQK
+1937 VQMQK
-1942 QLESLRTDKT
+1942 QLNALRTDKI

-1958 LIDDQL
+1958 LINNQL
-1964 ITVDSDSIK
+1964 ITVDSNTIA

-2015 YTKVQNYYIGDDAFY
+2015 YTKVQNYYIGDDAYY
-2030 NYHVELKRNTGDHI
+2030 NYHIELKRNTGDHV

-2050 AHADL
+2050 VHADL

-2085 SVDDKIYTDYEGNQI
+2085 SIDDKIYTDYEGNQI
-2100 IVVGDDVYKDTKG
+2100 IVVGNDVYKDAKG
-2113 TVVPKNRIKATP
+2113 NIIPKNRVQTTP
-2125 NGLFIDENTGEEVKL
+2125 NGLFIDEITGEEVTL

-2151 DFSILNVNSL
+2151 DFAILNVNSL
-2161 CSNAEFGDI
+2161 CSNTEFGDI

-2179 QYARNFAGNFEEK
+2179 QYARNFANRFEEK
-2192 VINKKK
+2192 ED
-2198 TWVTKNS
+2198 TWVTRNS

-2230 IIQKLKREGSRMMTS
+2230 IIQKLKREGSKMMTS
-2245 FIKALDIVAARIP
+2245 FKKSLDVVAARIP
-2258 AQSQASFMPMHIES
+2258 AQSQSSFMPMHIES

-2322 DSIKLLKASETNI
+2322 DSTKLLKASEINI
-2335 PFPTGEKLQEN
+2335 PFPTGEKLQETIVN
-2346 VIEHSK
+2346 YPQ
-2352 DTTMIQLLEQYE
+2352 DTTMVRLLNQYG
-2364 KRLFGIKG
+2364 KTLFGIKG

-2385 SRDGERVNVEVNNS
+2385 SNNSKKVNVEVNTS

-2412 NIKSW
+2412 DIKSW
-2417 EYKPN
+2417 EYKP
-2422 DAISA
+2422 DDIASTSA
-2427 QRFNDVMF
+2427 FNTVMF
-2435 GDGGTYL
+2435 GDGGMHL
-2442 NTDIYTKIT
+2442 NIDIYTKIT
-2451 NAVKDT
+2451 NAIKDI

-2481 VTALFNIISNPVNLR
+2481 VTALFNIINNPINLR

-2505 TKTAKALAKQSEKN
+2505 TKTAKSLAKQSEKN

-2557 FATTFAN
+2557 FATTFMS
-2564 NTILNNGTATDAVTL
+2564 NTILNNSTATEASTL
-2579 MCNVPIG
+2579 LCKVPIG

-2593 ANVYADYT
+2593 ANVNTDYL
-2601 RFANSTDVSEETKEK
+2601 RFANSTDISEEAKN
-2616 LISYLQSQQWESD
+2616 LLLSYLQQQQWESD

-2669 GVPVETLYKVM
+2669 GIPVETLYKVM

-2687 LAEITKGDVFNGES
+2687 LAEITKGDIFNGEP

-2708 ALNYIKTGPKLNI
+2708 AFNYIKNGPKLNI
-2721 FNNIDL
+2721 YNNIDL
-2727 TKYKGI
+2727 STYKGI
-2733 LRPVALLEQA
+2733 LKPAALLDQA
-2743 ILDHKAFGKLDI
+2743 ILQNEAFGELNKN
-2755 KHLYRDLAS
+2755 HLYSELAS
-2764 KSNAITGLEEL
+2764 RSNAITGLESL
-2775 RNACEKY
+2775 RSVCKQY
-2782 KGTLSDSVY
+2782 KGKISDSLY
-2791 TMYEA
+2791 TIYEA

-2804 LETYVNDLIMYN
+2804 LETYIDDVRMYN
-2816 NAGTYKTV
+2816 TAGTYKTV
-2824 YGESKITDDLETLA
+2824 YGEANITDDLETLA
-2838 YGAAEYKRL
+2838 YGAVEYKRL

-2853 NQSINTNPIDLYM
+2853 NQSINTNPIDLYT
-2866 QVSRIENLIVDRV
+2866 QVSRIENLIIDRV
-2879 KQIIAKDKDSY
+2879 RQIISKEDYMKRIGIDKTNAND
-2890 RKRLGLDKSI
+2890 
-2900 ISTLKDKKI
+2900 LKDEKI

-2922 EIIADYDAIK
+2922 EMISKYDSIK

-2953 LLIAHKGMQNKQL
+2953 LLVAHKGLQNKQL
-2966 KYRFLTEIVSKYI
+2966 KYRFLTEKVSNYI
-2979 DSHKIIVDRLKKQV
+2979 EQHKIIIDRLKRQV

-3003 KLRQTWMQ
+3003 KLRQLWMQ
-3011 ESGLTFTISG
+3011 DSKLTFTIPG
-3021 TSKNNDTYAFINGEI
+3021 TTETANTYAFINGEI
-3036 KPLYCNKTIQLGT
+3036 KSLYCNKIIQLGT
-3049 DVGDANFKL
+3049 DIGDANFKL

-3065 PKLKADTNLSN
+3065 PKLKANKQLSD
-3076 NIFIQNLAPVITT
+3076 NIFIQNLSPVITT

-3145 IQQLLFYYSLICN
+3145 IKQLLFYYSLICN

-3178 VAANYKEFIA
+3178 VAAEYKEFIA
-3188 KKEAEGKE
+3188 KKEK
-3196 FVDGEKEESKFYKM
+3196 DNKFYKM
-3210 LKDTVTDEWLA
+3210 LKETITDEWLA

-3244 YLYKQEQSNDSEE
+3244 YLYRQEQSNDSEE
-3257 NYEEGQDMYYF
+3257 NYEDVQDF
-3268 DLPPESEDKNTSIN
+3268 DLSYEYEDKDSSIN

-3297 NFFTNPTN
+3297 NFFTNPTYV
-3305 INFESVNKVQKGTL
+3305 NFESVNKVQKDSL
-3319 SNYNIYYEYDKNGN
+3319 SKYNIYYEYNKDGN
-3333 PVLVSI
+3333 PILTSI

-3347 KKKMDALV
+3347 KKKMNDFIN
-3355 DANGKKLKG
+3355 ANGKKLKG
-3364 VLPFQTQRVDGKM
+3364 ILPFQTQLVDGKM

>member
-25 QNYALEEL
+25 QGYIMEQL
-33 GIVYAYDDNVGQIKA
+33 GTVLLYDDNVGKMKMA
-48 AVRKALANIGEKYDN
+48 TRRALANIGERYDN
-63 RQLQTIAKVI
+63 RQLQTIAKI
-73 EDLLNDDW
+73 TEDLLNDDFQAD
-81 SPEVQNGER
+81 VINGER
-90 EGNGFSFIS
+90 EGNGYSFIL

-118 VKTRTDEAILQDPD
+118 VKTRVDEAILQDPD

-177 GKLVTTIAEANQ
+177 GKLVATIAEANQ

-199 KEIKKYLQDDLGTE
+199 KEIKEYLQDDLGTE

-227 LDDTS
+227 LDNAS

-368 NAANLVYDSTN
+368 YAANLVYDSTN
-379 NNYEKMFNSLSSVD
+379 NKYEKMFNSLSSVD
-393 TALIKGKTLRQLISK
+393 AALIKGKTLRQLISK

-417 RLVFECLVRNETDLK
+417 RLVFECLVRNETDLR
-432 TLDFTE
+432 TLGFTE

-543 KNSNDAFNGIQFSL
+543 KNSNDGFNGIQFSL

-568 ETNVPS
+568 ETNTPS

-591 DVLKGELLKFA
+591 NALKGELLKFA
-602 DSQLALNLNNVDF
+602 DSQLALNLNNIDF

-623 PNNVISN
+623 PNNVVSN

-663 GIYGKDNV
+663 GIYGKDNT

-677 NQTLEMNLYSDA
+677 NQTLEMNFYSDA
-689 DTSILQRIAQAKAL
+689 DTPILEKIAQAKAL
-703 IGGDMNKATIKDA
+703 VGGDMNKATIKDA

-755 AVFNP
+755 AIFNP

-766 YTTRELKSNTIGNK
+766 YTTRELKSNTVGNK

-803 IAQKDYDGSK
+803 TAQKDYDSSK

-832 INRMAIDLNATVE
+832 INRIAIDLNAIVE
-845 SSNPIL
+845 SSNTLL

-885 DFDKLQT
+885 DFAKLQT
-892 WLSTIKNIHVKISTE
+892 WLSTIKNIHVNISAE
-907 NNFEALNTYCYN
+907 NNFEALNIYCYN

-924 YNTADQLYEWTRD
+924 YNTADQLYEWTRE

-946 VLIDQT
+946 ALIDQT

-958 DDGSIK
+958 DGSIK
-964 FNSTIYALNNR
+964 FNSTINALNNR
-975 YNNKYR
+975 YNNQYR

-1002 EIRLIDGTTSTTK
+1002 EIRLIDGNTSTTK

-1055 DSHTWTDVELHP
+1055 DPHTWTDVELHP

-1099 IKAPIVYINEDVNSE
+1099 IKAPVVYINEDVDLE
-1114 DPYIADTSN
+1114 DPYIANISN
-1123 YQWLKKQANEQ
+1123 YKWLKKQANEQ
-1134 NFVLITNDRQVFLD
+1134 NFVLRTNDRQVFLD
-1148 NIKDFNAVYLSKPD
+1148 NIKDFDAIYLSKPD

-1174 NILHKNYTD
+1174 NILYKNYTD

-1248 DSDQA
+1248 DADQA

-1372 RRIVQDYLG
+1372 RRIIQDYLG

-1396 NSITKEDPNQV
+1396 NSITKEDTNHV

-1421 WNSLEIKD
+1421 WDSLELKD

-1442 ARACNAYGTKKEGVA
+1442 ARACNIYGTKKDGVV

-1496 TGKHDLNFMQVE
+1496 IGKHDLNFMQVE
-1508 MRQAGIQLDKEHHA
+1508 MRQAGIQLDKEHQA

-1545 DATNLYQSLYNLTK
+1545 DAANLYQALYNLTK
-1559 SSTKEFRSSLGSLVS
+1559 SSTKEFRNSLGSLVS

-1595 STTDGDSLQIIAQN
+1595 SSTDGDSLQIIAQN
-1609 VLRTIHDKKL
+1609 VLRTIRDKKL
-1619 LDINKDNYKQI
+1619 LNINKDNYKQI

-1675 IKFYQIPIKDEK
+1675 IKFYQIPIKDK
-1687 GKDIINPDGSTKYKK
+1687 NGKNIINPDGSIKYKK

-1735 DIDDNVISVPQIKIG
+1735 DIDDNVISIPQVKIG
-1750 SKYLVTYTDGEQD
+1750 RKYLVTYTDGEQD
-1763 INGNLVQKEKI
+1763 INSNLIQKEKI

-1783 ESDIETV
+1783 ESGIETV
-1790 NYNGKIYL
+1790 NYNGKSYL
-1798 QQRMGYRKLL
+1798 QQRMGYKKLL
-1808 DYLNTMDDNRIIG
+1808 DYLNTIDDNRIIG

-1870 ILYLLDKYDYKQ
+1870 ILYLLDKYNYEE

-1890 EFSESN
+1890 EFRESN
-1896 LSKEFKES
+1896 LSKEVKDS
-1904 LIANLANN
+1904 LITNLTNN
-1912 FDTYFTDSKG
+1912 FRAYFLTPTDLYK
-1922 IYAQF
+1922 QF

-1942 QLESLRTDKT
+1942 QLEALRTDTSNKP
-1952 DKSRQV
+1952 RQV
-1958 LIDDQL
+1958 LTDNQIV
-1964 ITVDSDSIK
+1964 TVDSDTIK

-1992 EFDQVE
+1992 EFDQVD

-2030 NYHVELKRNTGDHI
+2030 NYHVELKRNTGDHV

-2113 TVVPKNRIKATP
+2113 NIVPKNRVQSSA
-2125 NGLFIDENTGEEVKL
+2125 NGLFIDERTGDEVTL

-2151 DFSILNVNSL
+2151 DFSILNINSW
-2161 CSNAEFGDI
+2161 CNDDEFGNI

-2179 QYARNFAGNFEEK
+2179 QYVRNFANRFE
-2192 VINKKK
+2192 KKED

-2205 KEDWDD
+2205 KEDWSD

-2220 ELYNDGSNAY
+2220 ELYNNGSNAY
-2230 IIQKLKREGSRMMTS
+2230 TIQKIKREGSRMMTS
-2245 FIKALDIVAARIP
+2245 FIKQLDVVAARIP

-2294 LDIDAVSL
+2294 L
-2302 QTFAINH
+2302 
-2309 NGIYEGHSPYFNL
+2309 
-2322 DSIKLLKASETNI
+2322 
-2335 PFPTGEKLQEN
+2335 
-2346 VIEHSK
+2346 
-2352 DTTMIQLLEQYE
+2352 
-2364 KRLFGIKG
+2364 
-2372 KHGQENALLQIDW
+2372 
-2385 SRDGERVNVEVNNS
+2385 
-2399 TIENIELL
+2399 
-2407 GKLLN
+2407 
-2412 NIKSW
+2412 
-2417 EYKPN
+2417 
-2422 DAISA
+2422 
-2427 QRFNDVMF
+2427 
-2435 GDGGTYL
+2435 
-2442 NTDIYTKIT
+2442 
-2451 NAVKDT
+2451 
-2457 INRHNTYIN
+2457 
-2466 DMSKTKRDQILKNNA
+2466 
-2481 VTALFNIISNPVNLR
+2481 II
-2496 EAQSSVDVL
+2496 
-2505 TKTAKALAKQSEKN
+2505 
-2519 KIQATFTPGN
+2519 
-2529 FISKLQSINENMT
+2529 
-2542 GKDGIAISATALKSF
+2542 
-2557 FATTFAN
+2557 
-2564 NTILNNGTATDAVTL
+2564 
-2579 MCNVPIG
+2579 C
-2586 GKIYHGI
+2586 
-2593 ANVYADYT
+2593 
-2601 RFANSTDVSEETKEK
+2601 
-2616 LISYLQSQQWESD
+2616 
-2629 AANEASAFLSLST
+2629 
-2642 DNAKELALAKLNAG
+2642 
-2656 TITLG
+2656 
-2661 MYLYGLSI
+2661 
-2669 GVPVETLYKVM
+2669 
-2680 TSPIAFR
+2680 
-2687 LAEITKGDVFNGES
+2687 
-2701 SQFSILG
+2701 
-2708 ALNYIKTGPKLNI
+2708 
-2721 FNNIDL
+2721 
-2727 TKYKGI
+2727 
-2733 LRPVALLEQA
+2733 
-2743 ILDHKAFGKLDI
+2743 
-2755 KHLYRDLAS
+2755 
-2764 KSNAITGLEEL
+2764 
-2775 RNACEKY
+2775 
-2782 KGTLSDSVY
+2782 
-2791 TMYEA
+2791 
-2796 LYNQAIDK
+2796 
-2804 LETYVNDLIMYN
+2804 
-2816 NAGTYKTV
+2816 
-2824 YGESKITDDLETLA
+2824 
-2838 YGAAEYKRL
+2838 
-2847 GQILRL
+2847 
-2853 NQSINTNPIDLYM
+2853 
-2866 QVSRIENLIVDRV
+2866 
-2879 KQIIAKDKDSY
+2879 
-2890 RKRLGLDKSI
+2890 
-2900 ISTLKDKKI
+2900 
-2909 DLEKFLTDISYQR
+2909 
-2922 EIIADYDAIK
+2922 
-2932 QTFNPL
+2932 
-2938 KILVTNPNYKGYVES
+2938 
-2953 LLIAHKGMQNKQL
+2953 
-2966 KYRFLTEIVSKYI
+2966 
-2979 DSHKIIVDRLKKQV
+2979 
-2993 YKNADAFINY
+2993 
-3003 KLRQTWMQ
+3003 
-3011 ESGLTFTISG
+3011 
-3021 TSKNNDTYAFINGEI
+3021 
-3036 KPLYCNKTIQLGT
+3036 
-3049 DVGDANFKL
+3049 
-3058 WVERTLI
+3058 
-3065 PKLKADTNLSN
+3065 
-3076 NIFIQNLAPVITT
+3076 
-3089 NTNIGIPSISYGLGG
+3089 
-3104 INMLPQTDYEREI
+3104 
-3117 LDANKDG
+3117 
-3124 FNKLSSWQGC
+3124 
-3134 IITDAKGKAFH
+3134 
-3145 IQQLLFYYSLICN
+3145 
-3158 NGKLGP
+3158 
-3164 TSLHKIFEDYLNED
+3164 
-3178 VAANYKEFIA
+3178 
-3188 KKEAEGKE
+3188 
-3196 FVDGEKEESKFYKM
+3196 
-3210 LKDTVTDEWLA
+3210 
-3221 PLSSPYTGGTD
+3221 
-3232 IFKYKNTNENRV
+3232 
-3244 YLYKQEQSNDSEE
+3244 
-3257 NYEEGQDMYYF
+3257 
-3268 DLPPESEDKNTSIN
+3268 
-3282 GYVKQES
+3282 
-3289 KALISSDY
+3289 
-3297 NFFTNPTN
+3297 
-3305 INFESVNKVQKGTL
+3305 
-3319 SNYNIYYEYDKNGN
+3319 
-3333 PVLVSI
+3333 
-3339 SKDIAKEF
+3339 
-3347 KKKMDALV
+3347 
-3355 DANGKKLKG
+3355 
-3364 VLPFQTQRVDGKM
+3364 
-3377 KNIVDEDQIEQF
+3377 
-3389 INDINNGC
+3389 
-3397 GK
+3397 